1 MKKTYTF
8 VIHYSMMKYTVI
20 LEPDDEGKGF
30 TVEVPAL
37 PGCITEG
44 DNIEDALSNA
54 KEAIELFIETLKEI
68 GKPIPEDVPVS
79 DIRTVEISA

>member
-1 MKKTYTF
+1 
-8 VIHYSMMKYTVI
+8 MMKYTVI

>member
-1 MKKTYTF
+1 MY
-8 VIHYSMMKYTVI
+8 VLSMKYTVI

-54 KEAIELFIETLKEI
+54 KEAIELFIETLKEL

-79 DIRTVEISA
+79 EIRTVQISA

>member
-1 MKKTYTF
+1 
-8 VIHYSMMKYTVI
+8 MMKYTVI
-20 LEPDDEGKGF
+20 LEPDDEGKGY

-54 KEAIELFIETLKEI
+54 KEAIELFIETLKEL

>member
-1 MKKTYTF
+1 
-8 VIHYSMMKYTVI
+8 MMKYTVI

-44 DNIEDALSNA
+44 DNIEDALTNA
-54 KEAIELFIETLKEI
+54 KEAIELFIETLKEL

-79 DIRTVEISA
+79 DIRTLSMRSQLSWYFH